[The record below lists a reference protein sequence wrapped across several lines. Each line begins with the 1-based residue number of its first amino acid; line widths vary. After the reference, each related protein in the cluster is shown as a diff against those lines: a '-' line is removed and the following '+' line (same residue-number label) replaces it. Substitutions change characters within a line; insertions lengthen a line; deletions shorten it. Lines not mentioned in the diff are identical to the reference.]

1 MGLLKKKRTVDDPM
15 GNQLAKK
22 PKRKGHKKSKDK
34 KERRHHDK
42 KKKNKHRSK
51 DKRSKHG
58 KVRSHGGHHYEPR
71 TPGAVPAQTPQEPE
85 PRLHNLAQPA
95 VAEPAVP
102 PQPQVQPLF
111 DQPEA
116 AATRTSF
123 PAFVVGQ
130 RGGVR
135 PSQPEAAV
143 APLEVQQPPVKP
155 TAVREEPVELKR
167 VLHIGETDD
176 SMKRD
181 STLKCIQGLMGFMDF
196 NAHPNDPVRDA
207 TQVNSIGPEEQP
219 AAQLPAET
227 PQVEKSVKLV
237 DFARNCLEVDI
248 LDASRVFAHIAS
260 PGPPTFTHVASDQ
273 NSDYCRFEDV
283 HCIDQSR
290 VLLQRNESPNP
301 FTDFIHANRFPL
313 DKKRQMIITQLPTTE
328 TASHFWQ
335 MIVQEQV
342 EAMLLI
348 LTRHECDLFVKGEGI
363 LPENGCLHLENGIR
377 VIQQQEIA
385 ITPQITHYVYNLM
398 ANGQSRTVHLYHYY
412 EWYHDIAP
420 NTSHDIWKLHSILR
434 KYNQPI
440 VCMSL
445 SGSGRAGT
453 YATFELLNSQLHD
466 PAYYDL
472 SIVDAIETVR
482 KSRFAAVQSPTQL
495 AFIAMAFL
503 DRFLISRK
511 LKPNLPSDVKSTFVE
526 MKSSLYEKISAK
538 DPPPARN

>member
-1 MGLLKKKRTVDDPM
+1 MGQRSRNEKATRNRRTKKV
-15 GNQLAKK
+15 
-22 PKRKGHKKSKDK
+22 
-34 KERRHHDK
+34 RRHHD

-58 KVRSHGGHHYEPR
+58 KVRSHGVHQFEPQ
-71 TPGAVPAQTPQEPE
+71 TPGAAPAMTPQEPE
-85 PRLHNLAQPA
+85 PYFQNFAQPA
-95 VAEPAVP
+95 VVEPAVP
-102 PQPQVQPLF
+102 AQPPVQPTF

-116 AATRTSF
+116 AATRPSF

-130 RGGVR
+130 RGVR
-135 PSQPEAAV
+135 PSQPEAV
-143 APLEVQQPPVKP
+143 MAPTEVQQAAPKP
-155 TAVREEPVELKR
+155 TALREVPVEVKR
-167 VLHIGETDD
+167 VLHVGETDD
-176 SMKRD
+176 SMKCD
-181 STLKCIQGLMGFMDF
+181 TTLKCIQGLMGFMDF
-196 NAHPNDPVRDA
+196 NAHPSDPIRDA
-207 TQVNSIGPEEQP
+207 TQQNSTGPEEQP

-227 PQVEKSVKLV
+227 PQAEKSIKLV

-248 LDASRVFAHIAS
+248 LDASRVFAHIANF
-260 PGPPTFTHVASDQ
+260 GPPIVTHVASDQ

-283 HCIDQSR
+283 HCIDQTR

-301 FTDFIHANRFPL
+301 STDFIHANRFPL

-342 EAMLLI
+342 EAILLI

-385 ITPQITHYVYNLM
+385 ITPQITHFVYNLM
-398 ANGQSRTVHLYHYY
+398 ANDQSRTVHLYHYH

-420 NTSHDIWKLHSILR
+420 NTSHDIWKMHSILR

-466 PAYYDL
+466 PAIYDL
-472 SIVDAIETVR
+472 SIADAIEAVR

-526 MKSSLYEKISAK
+526 MKSSLYEKISAR
-538 DPPPARN
+538 DPPPPRN